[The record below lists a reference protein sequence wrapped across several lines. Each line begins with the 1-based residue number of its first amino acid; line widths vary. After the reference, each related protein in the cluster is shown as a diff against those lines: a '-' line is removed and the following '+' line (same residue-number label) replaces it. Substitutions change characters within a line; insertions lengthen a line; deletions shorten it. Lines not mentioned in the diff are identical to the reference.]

1 MSAPDD
7 IHISIPQLWAHS
19 KNAGSLSDTE
29 RSHLERCE
37 QCIAIL
43 WLCNASQ
50 SIDEVQIKLKSKR
63 RCDPD

>member
-7 IHISIPQLWAHS
+7 IHIAIPQLWAHS
-19 KNAGSLSDTE
+19 KNEGALSHAE
-29 RSHLERCE
+29 RSHLHVCE

-50 SIDEVQIKLKSKR
+50 SIEEVQIKLKSKR
-63 RCDPD
+63 RLDPN